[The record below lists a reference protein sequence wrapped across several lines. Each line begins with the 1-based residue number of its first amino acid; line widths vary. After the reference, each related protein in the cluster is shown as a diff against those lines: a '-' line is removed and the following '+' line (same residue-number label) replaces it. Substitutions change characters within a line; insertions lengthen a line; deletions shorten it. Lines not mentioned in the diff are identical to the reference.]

1 LRLFGLGAINIS
13 SFIFSFNMKKFIF
26 NIIIFIL
33 PIVIFA
39 YSKSLY
45 LLYSDNYINSVAG
58 PEVYHSIIKSKLKSN
73 AGKVLIGDSFG
84 LSLFSNITCNDTINS
99 LACNRAISMAGH
111 FFLLNNYLNAGNQVD
126 TVYMIFTPFSF
137 LNNLDEVYT
146 YNYFLKPFYK
156 EEYMPLFTKTVYKQI
171 HKIPYYYLCREPNI
185 LTSKWSPNYN
195 SKGKISYTFL
205 STISVEYLSKIKE
218 LSSKN
223 DFKIIILPTP
233 TRISNKVSIEN
244 INKNEIVNTGL
255 ENEFENY
262 FKNLIYLND
271 TNFIDN
277 VHLKNRNMYTE
288 LVEYYK
294 TKLMK

>member
-1 LRLFGLGAINIS
+1 
-13 SFIFSFNMKKFIF
+13 MKKFIF

-33 PIVIFA
+33 PIVIVA

-84 LSLFSNITCNDTINS
+84 LSLFSNITCNDTVNS

-137 LNNLDEVYT
+137 LNNLDEGYT

-156 EEYMPLFTKTVYKQI
+156 EEYMPFFTKTVYKQI
-171 HKIPYYYLCREPNI
+171 HKIPYYYLCQEPNI
-185 LTSKWSPNYN
+185 LTSKWSPNYI
-195 SKGKISYTFL
+195 SKGNISYTFL
-205 STISVEYLSKIKE
+205 SPVSVDYLSKIKE
-218 LSSKN
+218 LSIK
-223 DFKIIILPTP
+223 FKFKLIFLPTP
-233 TRISNKVSIEN
+233 TRYSNKTFIEK
-244 INKNEIVNTGL
+244 INRNEIVKTGL
-255 ENEFENY
+255 ENEFEKY
-262 FKNLIYLND
+262 FENLNYLND

-288 LVEYYK
+288 LVDYYK
-294 TKLMK
+294 NQLMK